1 MLDERSVIHRYKATR
16 LSVLVGTLIMFVY
29 FTYEL
34 VATKVIRWDLFI
46 ILSAMAVVKLAA
58 RFYDSRTN

>member
-1 MLDERSVIHRYKATR
+1 MLDERSIIHRYKATR

-46 ILSAMAVVKLAA
+46 IMAAMAVVKLAA
-58 RFYDSRTN
+58 RFYFARTN